1 MTEAELWELILM
13 SQSNMATFL
22 ALYFSVVSGY
32 LIVSYLI
39 GDKLT
44 TLQSTLIS
52 GLFVIFGILCTLGTV
67 AFLGRAAFLLQF
79 TDETYR
85 SPLSVVI
92 PYTPFITAAILLI
105 GVVACLKFMWDVRQ
119 PKTE

>member
-13 SQSNMATFL
+13 SQSNMATFM
-22 ALYFSVVSGY
+22 ALYFSVVSAY
-32 LIVSYLI
+32 LIVSYLV

-52 GLFVIFGILCTLGTV
+52 GLFGIFGILCTLGSV

-85 SPLSVVI
+85 SPLSDVI

-105 GVVACLKFMWDVRQ
+105 GVVACLKFMWDVRH

>member
-13 SQSNMATFL
+13 SQSNMATFM

-32 LIVSYLI
+32 LIVSYLV

-52 GLFVIFGILCTLGTV
+52 GLFVIFGLLCTLGTV

-105 GVVACLKFMWDVRQ
+105 GVVACLKFMWDVRH